1 MGDSGSHEEG
11 KYIYV
16 SFPEFCWDRRAMLS
30 DKLPKEGR
38 RARGWQEHML
48 PKLGVKDRGTPARG
62 CCVPHLWTGT
72 CDRAGKLP

>member
-1 MGDSGSHEEG
+1 
-11 KYIYV
+11 
-16 SFPEFCWDRRAMLS
+16 MLS
-30 DKLPKEGR
+30 DKLPKERR